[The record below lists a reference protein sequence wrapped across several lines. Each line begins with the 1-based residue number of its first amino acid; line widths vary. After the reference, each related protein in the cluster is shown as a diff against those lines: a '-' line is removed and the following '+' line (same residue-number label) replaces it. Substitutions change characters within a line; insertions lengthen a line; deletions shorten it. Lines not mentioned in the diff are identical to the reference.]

1 MIILCNYM
9 VQFHYKGY
17 LPPQEIQHQQWLR
30 FFYIRSQV
38 IMSNYLKDIFDK
50 LSLIDNNFIFIIS
63 IIPYSIFLFY
73 LYKNPKISK
82 TIKVGFTL
90 TLLFVFITI
99 IFSIISLVVYDK
111 SLVEID
117 SFHGFAEAFLTITDF
132 VILLG
137 FINLLKKIEVKN
149 S

>member
-1 MIILCNYM
+1 
-9 VQFHYKGY
+9 
-17 LPPQEIQHQQWLR
+17 
-30 FFYIRSQV
+30 
-38 IMSNYLKDIFDK
+38 MSNYLIDILDK
-50 LSLIDNNFIFIIS
+50 LSVIDNNYIFVIS

-82 TIKVGFTL
+82 TIKIGFSL
-90 TLLFVFITI
+90 TLLFVLVTI
-99 IFSIISLVVYDK
+99 IFSVISLNVYKK

-117 SFHGFAEAFLTITDF
+117 SFHGFAEAFLTFTDF
-132 VILLG
+132 IILFG

>member
-1 MIILCNYM
+1 MS
-9 VQFHYKGY
+9 KY
-17 LPPQEIQHQQWLR
+17 LRE
-30 FFYIRSQV
+30 
-38 IMSNYLKDIFDK
+38 IFDK
-50 LSLIDNNFIFIIS
+50 LSVIDNTYIFIFS

-73 LYKNPKISK
+73 LYKNPNISK
-82 TIKVGFTL
+82 TIKIGFTL

-99 IFSIISLVVYDK
+99 IFSVISLTVYNK

-132 VILLG
+132 IILLG
-137 FINLLKKIEVKN
+137 FTNLLMKIEVKN

>member
-1 MIILCNYM
+1 
-9 VQFHYKGY
+9 
-17 LPPQEIQHQQWLR
+17 
-30 FFYIRSQV
+30 
-38 IMSNYLKDIFDK
+38 MSKYLKEIFDK
-50 LSLIDNNFIFIIS
+50 LSLIDNNYIFIIS

-73 LYKNPKISK
+73 LYKNSNISK
-82 TIKVGFTL
+82 TIKIGFTL

-99 IFSIISLVVYDK
+99 IFSVISLSIYNK

-117 SFHGFAEAFLTITDF
+117 AFHGFAEAFLTITDF
-132 VILLG
+132 IILIG

>member
-1 MIILCNYM
+1 
-9 VQFHYKGY
+9 
-17 LPPQEIQHQQWLR
+17 
-30 FFYIRSQV
+30 
-38 IMSNYLKDIFDK
+38 MSNYFIDSLEK
-50 LSLIDNNFIFIIS
+50 LSTVDNNSIFIIS
-63 IIPYSIFLFY
+63 IIPYSIFLFF

-82 TIKVGFTL
+82 TIKIGFSL
-90 TLLFVFITI
+90 TLLFVLITI
-99 IFSIISLVVYDK
+99 IFSVISLTVYDK

-132 VILLG
+132 IILLG

>member
-1 MIILCNYM
+1 
-9 VQFHYKGY
+9 
-17 LPPQEIQHQQWLR
+17 
-30 FFYIRSQV
+30 
-38 IMSNYLKDIFDK
+38 MSKYLKEIFDT
-50 LSLIDNNFIFIIS
+50 LSSIDNTFIFIIS

-73 LYKNPKISK
+73 LYKNPNISK
-82 TIKVGFTL
+82 TIKIGFTL

-99 IFSIISLVVYDK
+99 IFSVISLTVYNK

-117 SFHGFAEAFLTITDF
+117 SFHGIAEAFLTITDF
-132 VILLG
+132 IILLG